1 MVLRTQTLNIGS
13 GASGFNQNPTDFSN
27 PIRHQTS
34 TNFAGG
40 FQHTAS
46 GGNFPLRRNL
56 STNPGNILVSNN
68 TSGANFASI
77 QNISAADQKA
87 FAAQAGGLPPLFIGF
102 LTNDVSMK
110 HV

>member
-1 MVLRTQTLNIGS
+1 MNTGS
-13 GASGFNQNPTDFSN
+13 GSYNHTPAPFNP

-34 TNFAGG
+34 TNFSNGFLDAEAGNNPKQRG
-40 FQHTAS
+40 GLAS
-46 GGNFPLRRNL
+46 
-56 STNPGNILVSNN
+56 NPGIGNLLNSN
-68 TSGANFASI
+68 SGANFSNV
-77 QNISAADQKA
+77 QSISAADQKA